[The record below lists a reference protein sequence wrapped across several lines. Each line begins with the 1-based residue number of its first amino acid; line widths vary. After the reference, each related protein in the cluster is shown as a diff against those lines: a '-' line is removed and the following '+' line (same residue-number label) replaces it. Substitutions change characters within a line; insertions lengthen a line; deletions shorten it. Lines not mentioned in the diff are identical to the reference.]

1 MELMMNR
8 ITDFR
13 TYNTIIIFFGPISYF
28 PHQFVYIKN
37 KERERFCLFNQI
49 TDIFKM

>member
-1 MELMMNR
+1 MELMMSR
-8 ITDFR
+8 ITDFC

-28 PHQFVYIKN
+28 PHQFVYIK
-37 KERERFCLFNQI
+37 KRERFCLFNQI